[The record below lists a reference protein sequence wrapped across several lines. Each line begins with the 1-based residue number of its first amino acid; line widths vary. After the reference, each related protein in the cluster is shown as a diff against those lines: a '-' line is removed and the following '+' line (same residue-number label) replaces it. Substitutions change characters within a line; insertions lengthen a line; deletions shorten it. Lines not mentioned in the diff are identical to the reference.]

1 MNLKIK
7 KLKAVEM
14 IPCSKCGKD
23 MPELRKIKFGYDFCI
38 HCSDQYGLIGKK
50 RAITVQMGEGDH
62 TWNETII
69 MSEKDFL
76 EYEKQEELTLQL
88 IGKKKAHKAEFHS
101 FDEENTVSERLV
113 INPKE
118 D

>member
-1 MNLKIK
+1 MNLQIK
-7 KLKAVEM
+7 KQIIMEM
-14 IPCSKCGKD
+14 IPCSKCGSD

-38 HCSDQYGLIGKK
+38 HCSDRYGMIGKK

-76 EYEKQEELTLQL
+76 EYENQEEKTLQL
-88 IGKKKAHKAEFHS
+88 IRKKKTNKAELLS
-101 FDEENTVSERLV
+101 FDDLDIVPKSLIV
-113 INPKE
+113 NPKE

>member
-7 KLKAVEM
+7 KQITMEM

-23 MPELRKIKFGYDFCI
+23 MPELRKLKFGYDFCT
-38 HCSDQYGLIGKK
+38 HCSDQYNLIGKK

-76 EYEKQEELTLQL
+76 EYENQEEKTLQL
-88 IGKKKAHKAEFHS
+88 IKKKKTNKAEFLN
-101 FDEENTVSERLV
+101 FDEENIVPEKLIV
-113 INPKE
+113 NPKE

>member
-1 MNLKIK
+1 MNLKNKITM
-7 KLKAVEM
+7 EM
-14 IPCSKCGKD
+14 IPCSKCGND
-23 MPELRKIKFGYDFCI
+23 MPELRKTKFGYDFCT
-38 HCSDQYGLIGKK
+38 HCSDKYGMIGKK

-76 EYEKQEELTLQL
+76 EYENQEEKALQL
-88 IGKKKAHKAEFHS
+88 IGKKKTHKAEFIS
-101 FDEENTVSERLV
+101 FDEDIIVPKSLIV
-113 INPKE
+113 NPKE

>member
-7 KLKAVEM
+7 KLKTVEM

-50 RAITVQMGEGDH
+50 
-62 TWNETII
+62 
-69 MSEKDFL
+69 L
-76 EYEKQEELTLQL
+76 LT
-88 IGKKKAHKAEFHS
+88 
-101 FDEENTVSERLV
+101 
-113 INPKE
+113 
-118 D
+118 